1 MNLGKRSG
9 YMVTPG
15 ISTQAML
22 PASYATAQS
31 GATFRKGVMTIN
43 KKNGEDLWF
52 LQLDFDWM
60 HDKKIVR
67 LKAKYGKPI
76 LVDAINTF
84 ILMAKCDGIADMNDP
99 AHIDWALQY
108 VGKSGKALWS
118 TFDKLA
124 EFELINEELWT
135 ACKHV
140 TSKRAC
146 EDVEKRKALAEANRK
161 RTEKARDA
169 RRQKRDREKAVTDTV
184 TESVTGTMTE
194 T

>member
-1 MNLGKRSG
+1 MSEMAL
-9 YMVTPG
+9 
-15 ISTQAML
+15 
-22 PASYATAQS
+22 S
-31 GATFRKGVMTIN
+31 GASSRRKGVVAIS
-43 KKNGEDLWF
+43 KKDGENLWF

-60 HDKKIVR
+60 HDRKIVR
-67 LKAKYGKPI
+67 LKAKYGKAI
-76 LVDAINTF
+76 LVDVINTF

-99 AHIDWALQY
+99 AHVDWALQY
-108 VGKSGKALWS
+108 IGKSGKALWS

-124 EFELINEELWT
+124 EFELINDELWSGLR
-135 ACKHV
+135 HV

-169 RRQKRDREKAVTDTV
+169 RKQKREREKAVTESV
-184 TESVTGTMTE
+184 TESVTETMTE